1 MEALT
6 AVKVHT
12 CDFYGA
18 MLWDLGGEEVQKLL
32 NCWTTCVK
40 LAWNVPRGTR
50 SYFVDHLLSGDLSST
65 KVDIMVRYLKF
76 FKGLLKS
83 PTKEVLIMAN
93 LPARDVRTTV
103 GKNLRYL
110 QLESG
115 KDPWI
120 TSPDNLRQSLSSQKA
135 DAPEDD
141 MWRLRYLAKLLEER
155 GQLYYECKDT
165 LNHSNLI
172 DSLCIN

>member
-1 MEALT
+1 M
-6 AVKVHT
+6 K
-12 CDFYGA
+12 
-18 MLWDLGGEEVQKLL
+18 
-32 NCWTTCVK
+32 
-40 LAWNVPRGTR
+40 R
-50 SYFVDHLLSGDLSST
+50 S
-65 KVDIMVRYLKF
+65 
-76 FKGLLKS
+76 
-83 PTKEVLIMAN
+83 TKEVLLKSN
-93 LPARDVRTTV
+93 LSVRDVRTTV

-120 TSPDNLRQSLSSQKA
+120 TSPDDLRQSLSSQKA

-141 MWRLRYLAKLLEER
+141 RWRLRYLAKLLEER
-155 GQLYYECKDT
+155 GQLYYDCKDT